1 MHYTSIHTQVCF
13 LVSVTCICV
22 HKRMCTMATG
32 KFCAPH
38 PATSTALCIFLLV
51 FGISDAELGGCG
63 CRGRL
68 GGGGGA
74 VYARHLPRLHIL
86 VVISLTW

>member
-1 MHYTSIHTQVCF
+1 MLSWGAV
-13 LVSVTCICV
+13 VV
-22 HKRMCTMATG
+22 G
-32 KFCAPH
+32 
-38 PATSTALCIFLLV
+38 
-51 FGISDAELGGCG
+51 
-63 CRGRL
+63 GRL